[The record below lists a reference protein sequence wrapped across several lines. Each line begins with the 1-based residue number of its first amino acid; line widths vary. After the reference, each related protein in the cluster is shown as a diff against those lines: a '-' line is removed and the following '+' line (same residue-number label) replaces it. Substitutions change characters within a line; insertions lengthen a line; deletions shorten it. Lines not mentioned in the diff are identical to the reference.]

1 MQKKSNC
8 YFRDFKTVV
17 SRMNNLLQI
26 IQLNWNFVL
35 WGEKKKL
42 FKFVSRHAKENK
54 VYSQAVFIKKLIK
67 ASYIGSAVTGGIL
80 TST

>member
-1 MQKKSNC
+1 MQKESNC

-35 WGEKKKL
+35 WGEKKNCSSL
-42 FKFVSRHAKENK
+42 FLDMQRKTK
-54 VYSQAVFIKKLIK
+54 
-67 ASYIGSAVTGGIL
+67 YIHRL
-80 TST
+80 YL